1 MKKYLFHSLMTVA
14 LWAMSMPVMAE
25 DCSILKGAAQILYQ
39 QQRWDIVKMEC
50 ETYLKQC
57 GYDAEIQKMLDDCN
71 RHLNG
76 SQTKPADKPQP
87 KETPKETPK
96 QSPKPAAQ
104 PAPKPQP
111 QPVAQ
116 PAPSP
121 AVEEEEEVLNLFGN
135 PSPAPQQAPQ
145 QNKSGKSSKP
155 AQPVQPVEEEPL
167 FTPAPTYNTPA
178 STPSA
183 GGFGV
188 ELVEE
193 DDAAPAPTY
202 TPEPAKP
209 TYTPE
214 PAKPTYTPEPVFIP
228 EPEPEPEPAKPTYT
242 PEPVFIPEPEP
253 EPEPLILPEP
263 TPEPVQVVVAEPEP
277 VKQPE
282 TVIKD
287 EEPVY
292 IPKPV
297 ERPRTEIIFRVSKS
311 FLEFPERGGEAQV
324 TVTAD
329 EGWKVTES
337 PSWVNAQ
344 RKGNNVEIKVAANER
359 FTAREGDIVLT
370 NDNHVELRVVVAQ
383 ERNSDYMNL
392 SAQLIDDTEGD
403 GGRYTIKVNSNKAW
417 KTNTLPGWCT
427 TEANGE
433 NLVIRLSANKSGV
446 TRQTE
451 IEVTAINS
459 VLPKQVITVKQSP
472 IHNYIVVSPN
482 IITSSGRSSIAT
494 VKVESDQTEYRVEGL
509 PYWCSVK
516 QQTPTSF
523 IVEIADN
530 SGGDKREA
538 QANVTVAGG
547 KSDILIIRQEER
559 LNYISV
565 SPKIITASARGG
577 IITVNVKSSGPW
589 RVVNMPDWCQ
599 VTEETDNSFTLSI
612 GENKTGAPRRVSFSV
627 STGGVRE
634 SIEVKQ
640 E

>member
-1 MKKYLFHSLMTVA
+1 
-14 LWAMSMPVMAE
+14 MAE
-25 DCSILKGAAQILYQ
+25 DCSVLKGAAQILYQ

-121 AVEEEEEVLNLFGN
+121 ALEEEEEVLNLFGN

-183 GGFGV
+183 GGFGL

-202 TPEPAKP
+202 T
-209 TYTPE
+209 
-214 PAKPTYTPEPVFIP
+214 
-228 EPEPEPEPAKPTYT
+228 PEPAKPTYT

-370 NDNHVELRVVVAQ
+370 NDNLVELRVVVAQ

-417 KTNTLPGWCT
+417 KTNPLPGWCT

-472 IHNYIVVSPN
+472 IHNYIVISPN

-577 IITVNVKSSGPW
+577 VITVNVKSSGPW

-599 VTEETDNSFTLSI
+599 VTEETDNTFTLSI

>member
-1 MKKYLFHSLMTVA
+1 
-14 LWAMSMPVMAE
+14 MAE
-25 DCSILKGAAQILYQ
+25 DCNVIKGAAQILYQ

-76 SQTKPADKPQP
+76 SQ
-87 KETPKETPK
+87 
-96 QSPKPAAQ
+96 PKPAAQ

-121 AVEEEEEVLNLFGN
+121 AVEEEEEVLDLFGN
-135 PSPAPQQAPQ
+135 SSPAPQSAPQ
-145 QNKSGKSSKP
+145 QSKSGKSSKP

-167 FTPAPTYNTPA
+167 FTPAPTYSTPA

-183 GGFGV
+183 GGFGL

-214 PAKPTYTPEPVFIP
+214 PAKPTYT
-228 EPEPEPEPAKPTYT
+228 PEPAKPTYT

-263 TPEPVQVVVAEPEP
+263 TPEPVQVVVAEPEPVKQPEPVQVVAAEPEP

-472 IHNYIVVSPN
+472 IHNYIVISPN

-577 IITVNVKSSGPW
+577 VITVNVKSSGPW

>member
-1 MKKYLFHSLMTVA
+1 
-14 LWAMSMPVMAE
+14 MAE

-183 GGFGV
+183 GGFGL